1 MIDSV
6 IWDDLYKVTMGQ
18 AVFHNYDACEAH
30 YEFTDRGNT
39 EFPVGFAE
47 ELNRRIKFTSCSIM
61 LDKERDFLLTIG
73 SPRPLL
79 TPAYVE
85 YLTKYQYNSNE
96 VEIQQD
102 GGKLKIDI
110 RGPWYRTIRWEVK
123 LMAMIVTL
131 YNELMNRNPKDGWLD
146 SAAEKGRLLNA
157 NGIKFSDFGTRR
169 AFSPFVH
176 ENVVKTLM
184 HSAGPSLLGTS
195 NLYLAMK
202 YGLKPIGTKAHE
214 WFMAHACMFGYRDA
228 TDMSLRMWSEEFDGD
243 LGITLTDTFTTD
255 IFLRDFGPYF
265 AKLYDGVR
273 HDSGCPLN
281 FADKIIKHYEG
292 LGIDPM
298 SKTIVFSDALDI
310 KKVIE
315 ISDYCWPKI
324 KTVFGIG
331 THLTNDVG
339 HPSLNIVIK
348 LKSLTLHSNT
358 TTQTV
363 PAVKLSDD
371 AGKACGDSKAIEH
384 AKYELGL

>member
-18 AVFHNYDACEAH
+18 PIFNNYSAAVAH
-30 YEFTDRGNT
+30 YTFINRGNT

-47 ELNRRIKFTSCSIM
+47 ELKRLIKNISHRTM
-61 LDKERDFLLTIG
+61 TNEEHEFLLTIG

-79 TPAYVE
+79 SAAYIDW
-85 YLTKYQYNSNE
+85 LMNYQYNPDE
-96 VEIQQD
+96 ITIQQD

-123 LMAMIVTL
+123 LMAMIVAL
-131 YNELMNRNPKDGWLD
+131 YNELMNHNPKDGWLD
-146 SAAEKGRLLNA
+146 SAAEKGRLLKA

-169 AFSPFVH
+169 AFSPLVH
-176 ENVVKTLM
+176 ENVLKTLI
-184 HSAGPSLLGTS
+184 HSAGPCLLGTS

-214 WFMAHACMFGYRDA
+214 WFMGHACMYGYRDA
-228 TDMSLRMWSEEFDGD
+228 TDVSLRIWSEEFDGD
-243 LGITLTDTFTTD
+243 LGIALTDTFTTD
-255 IFLRDFGPYF
+255 VFLRDFGVFF

-273 HDSGCPLN
+273 HDSGCPLK
-281 FADKIIKHYEG
+281 FADKIIEHYEK

-298 SKTIVFSDALDI
+298 SKTIVFSDALDVN
-310 KKVIE
+310 KTIE
-315 ISDYCWPKI
+315 ISDYCWPRI

-358 TTQTV
+358 TTQIV

-371 AGKACGDSKAIEH
+371 ADKACGDKAAIEH
-384 AKYELGL
+384 ARYELGL